1 MQFPLFAPII
11 TSMPSQRIGFL
22 QYQPPLSKVQPLF
35 SVAAYF
41 QKVVDTHSFV
51 GIITQQL
58 SNSATQQ
65 LSNSATQQL
74 RRKVCL
80 RPEKRAAFLFRRQH
94 HYFFSSIFADGKCT
108 VSVFPIKPQRVPHMR
123 IQIEENIPFKTL
135 ACSASLRLIKIKPL
149 SIQRSQRITGKYQ
162 TISQPP

>member
-1 MQFPLFAPII
+1 MLNRFTVLPQH
-11 TSMPSQRIGFL
+11 
-22 QYQPPLSKVQPLF
+22 QPPLSKVQLLF
-35 SVAAYF
+35 SVAEYF
-41 QKVVDTHSFV
+41 QKIVDIHSFV

-74 RRKVCL
+74 SNSATQQLSNSASRLC
-80 RPEKRAAFLFRRQH
+80 PDKRAIFSFKQQR
-94 HYFFSSIFADGKCT
+94 HYFFSSTFADGKRA